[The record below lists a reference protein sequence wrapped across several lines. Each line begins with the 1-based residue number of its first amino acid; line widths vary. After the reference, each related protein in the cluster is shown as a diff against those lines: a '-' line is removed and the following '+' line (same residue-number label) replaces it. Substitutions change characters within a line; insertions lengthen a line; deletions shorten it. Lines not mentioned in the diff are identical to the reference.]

1 MTRLLRFLLLI
12 ALTTSTVACADDPEP
27 TQRDMSALDLGT
39 PPEDMLT
46 IRDMT
51 PDMMSAQDTPK
62 DLPDDLMDQ
71 EPDLVTSTDMSDPM
85 DMAPDL
91 AQDMPRDM
99 WEHDAGEDMPASG
112 MPLAGFGALMGD
124 CQQIDD
130 ELMDAGPSSFR
141 NTLDFAMDSY
151 GMEDLMA
158 LTAGG
163 QAIIAAGNAGGNSIL
178 SEVFAFEV
186 LARCEGATL
195 LETET
200 TIDYFNEMGK
210 ITDLLVE
217 IDGERVGVSVVRA
230 IAFPFEDP
238 YPESEAKRVLEKKL
252 GDILLSSE
260 NVKPN
265 HAWVKQILSVIAYT
279 PQHADQIEAVYQTL
293 DAEFK
298 SDTIVYIT
306 ITEGADR
313 PIYFND

>member
-1 MTRLLRFLLLI
+1 MTRLLRILLLL
-12 ALTTSTVACADDPEP
+12 ALTTSTIACADDPDP
-27 TQRDMSALDLGT
+27 TPKDMSTLDQGT
-39 PPEDMLT
+39 PPEDMLA
-46 IRDMT
+46 IRDMA
-51 PDMMSAQDTPK
+51 PDMVPVQDIPG
-62 DLPDDLMDQ
+62 DLPDDLRDQ
-71 EPDLVTSTDMSDPM
+71 APDLVTSPDMSDLM
-85 DMAPDL
+85 DMVPDFE
-91 AQDMPRDM
+91 QDMPGDM
-99 WEHDAGEDMPASG
+99 PGNDAGEDMPASG

-151 GMEDLMA
+151 DMENLMA

-200 TIDYFNEMGK
+200 TIDYVNEMGK

-252 GDILLSSE
+252 GDILISSE

-265 HAWVKQILSVIAYT
+265 HAWVKQILSVIAYS

-298 SDTIVYIT
+298 SDTILYIT
-306 ITEGADR
+306 TTEGADR